1 MHFYLLLPIIIPLYA
16 KIYLIKMSIIFPHS
30 NELYDVVINDCYE
43 FLYNICSEEVKKSWE
58 KLFKSRTQLYALD
71 NKIYALKF
79 YLLNPESK
87 KILNKDI
94 IQYTSKYIYHIENAY
109 VNNTFIILKSIS
121 DFCLAYLALESYR
134 YIYDSNFN
142 ENSFFF
148 FNSNNFKN
156 FSNFLLK
163 YSILSQIKDAYEK
176 SSIPILKSEVQNK
189 YLLLKEIFDINKIFI
204 LEEKAHIDK
213 IKRKEPQDTKKKIQN
228 SPINHR
234 FDNSLEKISKSVNG
248 KKNKGKNETS
258 FKRNNEVNTNI
269 PEGKIITPKKLDNI
283 SRKLNKNSKQSIN
296 EKDPKTNKNKIRTYN
311 SEKKISETDKIKDS
325 KILNIMS
332 QIKANTQKDFESKEE
347 SKKDKS
353 LNNSNKKKENH
364 SDTPDVKDEIEDLR
378 IKMNNMNIY
387 LKNMELDL
395 NIKMKI
401 MELNLNMDYL
411 KLSESFVSVS
421 TINSALINVEK
432 MKCDYLDN
440 LNRKLINGM
449 KNLANPYNF
458 NLWRKVSN
466 MLLKNIFVI
475 LKNNKYELRQNKSSA
490 IKNILISNA
499 YKNNLYNDKFKKKI
513 DKYESKLNS
522 SNNNTITQNISNA
535 ADKKR
540 AYNLVTIY
548 KNDKPDIIASLSS
561 DFLFFLKENGNQVN
575 HFDEKVLNFILF
587 DDMNI
592 IEIEKKEEIIE
603 EEKTNIIINEEDVFD
618 KKYEGKVNFNH
629 NEIIL
634 MLKNPVAFIK
644 DDYIDIKTLFTPI
657 YSKLEEI
664 KELIGYNN
672 SYVQIKDLEEK
683 VVSISLNIKQIMLY
697 FEDYFKTNNIDF
709 KNVKKALMD
718 DNISQNDKK
727 KLKEYSEIIP
737 VNEKIEGKI
746 KLYQKVKDSIT
757 ELNSSLK
764 EKEIRINKIIK
775 QIKDEIK
782 KVAKLI
788 SIEDVFKKYKSN
800 LLQIINE
807 ENENEYK
814 QNKEIFSEKNI
825 NNFSITQFYTFI
837 SMSLTKENDQLCRT
851 KRDITNYN
859 LFVEIIQDFQEFKD
873 DYQKDVDVKINST
886 L

>member
-1 MHFYLLLPIIIPLYA
+1 
-16 KIYLIKMSIIFPHS
+16 MSIIFPHS
-30 NELYDVVINDCYE
+30 NELYDVVISDCYE
-43 FLYNICSEEVKKSWE
+43 FLYNICSEEAKKSWE

-189 YLLLKEIFDINKIFI
+189 YLLLKETFDINKIFI

-364 SDTPDVKDEIEDLR
+364 SDSPDVKDEIEDLR
-378 IKMNNMNIY
+378 IKMKNMELDFNIKM
-387 LKNMELDL
+387 KNMELDL

-603 EEKTNIIINEEDVFD
+603 EEKTNIIINEEDIFD

-634 MLKNPVAFIK
+634 MLKNPLAFIK

-672 SYVQIKDLEEK
+672 SYAHIKDLEEK

-746 KLYQKVKDSIT
+746 KLYQKVKDRIT
-757 ELNSSLK
+757 ELNNSLK
-764 EKEIRINKIIK
+764 EKEIRINQIIK

-814 QNKEIFSEKNI
+814 QNKEIFNKENI

>member
-1 MHFYLLLPIIIPLYA
+1 
-16 KIYLIKMSIIFPHS
+16 MSIIFPHS
-30 NELYDVVINDCYE
+30 NELYDVVISDCYE
-43 FLYNICSEEVKKSWE
+43 FLYNICSEEAKKSWE

-134 YIYDSNFN
+134 YIYDNNFN
-142 ENSFFF
+142 ENNFFF
-148 FNSNNFKN
+148 FNSDNFKN
-156 FSNFLLK
+156 FSNFLVK

-213 IKRKEPQDTKKKIQN
+213 IKSKEPQDTKKKIQN

-364 SDTPDVKDEIEDLR
+364 SDSPDVKDEIEDLR
-378 IKMNNMNIY
+378 IKMKNMELDLNIKM
-387 LKNMELDL
+387 KNMELDL

-548 KNDKPDIIASLSS
+548 KNNKPDIIASLSS

-634 MLKNPVAFIK
+634 MLKNPLAFIK

-672 SYVQIKDLEEK
+672 SYAQIKDLEEK

-764 EKEIRINKIIK
+764 EKEIRFNKIIK

-814 QNKEIFSEKNI
+814 QNKEIFNKENI

>member
-1 MHFYLLLPIIIPLYA
+1 
-16 KIYLIKMSIIFPHS
+16 MSIIFPHS
-30 NELYDVVINDCYE
+30 NELYDVVISDCYE
-43 FLYNICSEEVKKSWE
+43 FLYNICSEEAKKSWE

-204 LEEKAHIDK
+204 LEEKAQIDK
-213 IKRKEPQDTKKKIQN
+213 IKSKEPQDTKKKIQN

-296 EKDPKTNKNKIRTYN
+296 QKDPKTNKNKIRTYN

-364 SDTPDVKDEIEDLR
+364 SDSPDVKDEIEDLR
-378 IKMNNMNIY
+378 IKMKNMELDLNIKM
-387 LKNMELDL
+387 KNMELDL

-513 DKYESKLNS
+513 AKYESKLNS

-548 KNDKPDIIASLSS
+548 KNNKPDITASLSS

-764 EKEIRINKIIK
+764 EKETRINKIIK

-859 LFVEIIQDFQEFKD
+859 LFVEIIQDFQEFKN

>member
-1 MHFYLLLPIIIPLYA
+1 
-16 KIYLIKMSIIFPHS
+16 MSIIFPHS
-30 NELYDVVINDCYE
+30 NELYDVVISDCYE
-43 FLYNICSEEVKKSWE
+43 FLYNICSEEAKKSWE

-148 FNSNNFKN
+148 FDSNNFKN

-204 LEEKAHIDK
+204 LEEKAQIDK
-213 IKRKEPQDTKKKIQN
+213 IKSKEPQDTKKKIQN

-269 PEGKIITPKKLDNI
+269 PEGKIISPKKLDNI

-325 KILNIMS
+325 KILNNMS
-332 QIKANTQKDFESKEE
+332 QIKTNNQKDCESKEE
-347 SKKDKS
+347 SKKGKS

-364 SDTPDVKDEIEDLR
+364 SDSPDVKDEIEDLR
-378 IKMNNMNIY
+378 IKM
-387 LKNMELDL
+387 KNMELDL

-513 DKYESKLNS
+513 AKYESKLNS

-672 SYVQIKDLEEK
+672 SYAQIKDLEEK

-746 KLYQKVKDSIT
+746 KLYQKVKDRIT
-757 ELNSSLK
+757 EFNSSLK
-764 EKEIRINKIIK
+764 EKEIRINQIIK
-775 QIKDEIK
+775 KIRDEIK

-814 QNKEIFSEKNI
+814 QNKAIFSEKNI
-825 NNFSITQFYTFI
+825 NNFSITQFYIFI

>member
-1 MHFYLLLPIIIPLYA
+1 
-16 KIYLIKMSIIFPHS
+16 MSIIFPHS
-30 NELYDVVINDCYE
+30 NELYDVVISDCYE
-43 FLYNICSEEVKKSWE
+43 FLYNICSEEAKKSWE

-134 YIYDSNFN
+134 YIYDNNFN
-142 ENSFFF
+142 ENNFFF

-204 LEEKAHIDK
+204 LEEKAQIDK
-213 IKRKEPQDTKKKIQN
+213 IKSKEPQDTKKKIQN

-347 SKKDKS
+347 SKKGKS

-364 SDTPDVKDEIEDLR
+364 SDSPDVKDEIEDLR
-378 IKMNNMNIY
+378 IKMKNMELDLNIKM
-387 LKNMELDL
+387 KNMELDL

-672 SYVQIKDLEEK
+672 SYAQIKDLEEK

-746 KLYQKVKDSIT
+746 KLYQKVKDRIT
-757 ELNSSLK
+757 ELNNSLK
-764 EKEIRINKIIK
+764 EKEIRINQIIK

-814 QNKEIFSEKNI
+814 QNKAIFSEKNI
-825 NNFSITQFYTFI
+825 NNFSITQFYIFI

>member
-1 MHFYLLLPIIIPLYA
+1 
-16 KIYLIKMSIIFPHS
+16 MSIIFPHS
-30 NELYDVVINDCYE
+30 NELYDVVISDCYE
-43 FLYNICSEEVKKSWE
+43 FLYNICSEEAKKSWE

-87 KILNKDI
+87 KTLNKDI

-134 YIYDSNFN
+134 YIYDNNFN
-142 ENSFFF
+142 ENNFFF
-148 FNSNNFKN
+148 FNSDNFKN
-156 FSNFLLK
+156 FSNFLVK

-204 LEEKAHIDK
+204 LEEKAQIDK
-213 IKRKEPQDTKKKIQN
+213 IKSKEPQDTKKKIQN

-325 KILNIMS
+325 KILNNMS
-332 QIKANTQKDFESKEE
+332 QIKTNNQKDCESKEE
-347 SKKDKS
+347 SKKGKS

-364 SDTPDVKDEIEDLR
+364 SDSPDVKDEIEDLR
-378 IKMNNMNIY
+378 IKMKNMELDLNIKM
-387 LKNMELDL
+387 KNMELDL

-873 DYQKDVDVKINST
+873 DYQKDVDIKINST

>member
-1 MHFYLLLPIIIPLYA
+1 
-16 KIYLIKMSIIFPHS
+16 MSIIFPHS
-30 NELYDVVINDCYE
+30 NELYDVVISDCYE
-43 FLYNICSEEVKKSWE
+43 FLYNICSEEAKKSWE

-87 KILNKDI
+87 KTLNKDI

-189 YLLLKEIFDINKIFI
+189 YLLLKETFDINKIFI

-364 SDTPDVKDEIEDLR
+364 SDSPDVKDEIEDLR
-378 IKMNNMNIY
+378 IKMKNMELDLNIKM
-387 LKNMELDL
+387 KNMELDL

-513 DKYESKLNS
+513 DKYENKLNS

-672 SYVQIKDLEEK
+672 SYAQIKDLEEK

-814 QNKEIFSEKNI
+814 QNKAIFSEKNI
-825 NNFSITQFYTFI
+825 NNFSITQFYKFI

-873 DYQKDVDVKINST
+873 DYQKDVDVKINNT

>member
-1 MHFYLLLPIIIPLYA
+1 
-16 KIYLIKMSIIFPHS
+16 MSIIFPHS
-30 NELYDVVINDCYE
+30 NELYDVVISDCYE
-43 FLYNICSEEVKKSWE
+43 FLYNICSEEAKKSWE

-204 LEEKAHIDK
+204 LEEKAQIDK
-213 IKRKEPQDTKKKIQN
+213 IKSKEPQDTKKKIQN

-364 SDTPDVKDEIEDLR
+364 SDSPDVKDEIEDLR
-378 IKMNNMNIY
+378 IKMKNMNIKM
-387 LKNMELDL
+387 KNMELDL

-672 SYVQIKDLEEK
+672 SYAQIKDLEEK

-814 QNKEIFSEKNI
+814 QNKAIFSEKNI

>member
-1 MHFYLLLPIIIPLYA
+1 
-16 KIYLIKMSIIFPHS
+16 MSIIFPHS
-30 NELYDVVINDCYE
+30 NELYDVVISDCYE
-43 FLYNICSEEVKKSWE
+43 FLYNICSEEAKKSWE

-204 LEEKAHIDK
+204 LEEKAQIDK
-213 IKRKEPQDTKKKIQN
+213 IKSKEPQDTKKKIQN

-364 SDTPDVKDEIEDLR
+364 SDSPDVKDEIEDLR
-378 IKMNNMNIY
+378 IKMKNVVLDLNIKM
-387 LKNMELDL
+387 KNMELDL

-634 MLKNPVAFIK
+634 MLKNPLAFIK

-672 SYVQIKDLEEK
+672 SYAQIKDLEEK

-746 KLYQKVKDSIT
+746 KLYQKVKDRIT
-757 ELNSSLK
+757 ELNNSLK
-764 EKEIRINKIIK
+764 EKEIRINQIIK

>member
-1 MHFYLLLPIIIPLYA
+1 
-16 KIYLIKMSIIFPHS
+16 MSIIFPHS
-30 NELYDVVINDCYE
+30 NELYDVVISDCYE
-43 FLYNICSEEVKKSWE
+43 FLYNICSEEAKKSLE

-148 FNSNNFKN
+148 FDSNNFKN

-204 LEEKAHIDK
+204 LEEKAQIDK
-213 IKRKEPQDTKKKIQN
+213 IKSKEPQDTKKKIQN

-269 PEGKIITPKKLDNI
+269 PEGKIITPKKLDHI

-364 SDTPDVKDEIEDLR
+364 SDSPDVKDEIEDLR
-378 IKMNNMNIY
+378 IKMKNMELDLNIKM
-387 LKNMELDL
+387 KNMELDL

-548 KNDKPDIIASLSS
+548 KNNKPDIIASLSS

-634 MLKNPVAFIK
+634 MLQNPVAFIK
-644 DDYIDIKTLFTPI
+644 DDYINIKTLFTPI

-672 SYVQIKDLEEK
+672 SYAQIKDLEEK

-873 DYQKDVDVKINST
+873 DYQKDVDIKINST

>member
-1 MHFYLLLPIIIPLYA
+1 
-16 KIYLIKMSIIFPHS
+16 MSIIFPHS
-30 NELYDVVINDCYE
+30 NELYDVVISDCYE
-43 FLYNICSEEVKKSWE
+43 FLYNICSEEAKKSWE

-87 KILNKDI
+87 KTLNKDI

-204 LEEKAHIDK
+204 LEEKAQIDK
-213 IKRKEPQDTKKKIQN
+213 IKSKEPQDTKKKIQN

-364 SDTPDVKDEIEDLR
+364 SDSPDVKDEIEDLR
-378 IKMNNMNIY
+378 IKMKNMELDLNIKM
-387 LKNMELDL
+387 KNMELDL